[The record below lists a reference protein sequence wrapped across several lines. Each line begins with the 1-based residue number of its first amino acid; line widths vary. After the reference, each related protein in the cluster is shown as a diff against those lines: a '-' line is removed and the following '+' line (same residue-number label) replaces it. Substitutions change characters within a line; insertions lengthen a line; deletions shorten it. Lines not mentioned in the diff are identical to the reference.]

1 MYFYVLTNIWT
12 PTLKIQYHLQSL
24 KKKKKTQKYLGVNLT
39 IYKRGLCTESYT
51 VVVEKNWKRAKINE
65 EIHYIHRLNDSTW

>member
-1 MYFYVLTNIWT
+1 MDTNIKNT
-12 PTLKIQYHLQSL
+12 IPFTIAQ